1 LITGTI
7 AVCTRNRAE
16 VLRQCLAGLDT
27 QVADPGQIE
36 VLVVDNGSTD
46 DTPHLLRRWC
56 GQGEGRRAVTH
67 PEVGLSGARNA
78 ALAASDRDVVLFVD
92 DDALTPP
99 TWARAHLR
107 AYAGDDRAGT
117 VGGPVGLTW
126 PAGRPGW
133 VSDEVTMWY
142 SALDKGDVAGPFP
155 GDHGPYGT
163 NMSVRRTA
171 ALDAGGY
178 DPRLGRRGGA
188 LLSGEEPAM
197 TRRLAAAGWSVL
209 YAPEAAVVQQ
219 VLPER
224 LSPRWLLRRGFA
236 QGVSNARL
244 AALGRQAG
252 RREALAEAAAEL
264 RAGRD
269 WWARRRDGGR
279 DELAATVVALA
290 HAGAAVDHARAAV
303 GRQGRRP

>member
-16 VLRQCLAGLDT
+16 VLPQCLASLET
-27 QVADPGQIE
+27 QVAEPGQIE

-46 DTPHLLRRWC
+46 GTPDLVRRWC
-56 GQGEGRRAVTH
+56 EQGEERRAVTH
-67 PEVGLSGARNA
+67 SEVGLSGARNA

-99 TWARAHLR
+99 TWARAHLQ

-126 PAGRPGW
+126 PAGCPDW

-142 SALDKGDVAGPFP
+142 SALDKGDDAGPFP

-171 ALDAGGY
+171 ALDVGGY
-178 DPRLGRRGGA
+178 DPGLGWCGGA
-188 LLSGEEPAM
+188 LLSGAEPAM
-197 TRRLAAAGWSVL
+197 TRRHPFPQRPVS
-209 YAPEAAVVQQ
+209 
-219 VLPER
+219 
-224 LSPRWLLRRGFA
+224 LREPPVTPVTTTSDSGQKLFA
-236 QGVSNARL
+236 QWSRRS
-244 AALGRQAG
+244 AAQAT
-252 RREALAEAAAEL
+252 
-264 RAGRD
+264 
-269 WWARRRDGGR
+269 ARRHPGG
-279 DELAATVVALA
+279 D
-290 HAGAAVDHARAAV
+290 
-303 GRQGRRP
+303 RRR